1 MDKYEKTLLAN
12 IEAYGCSVTS
22 VFDPEGE
29 DPPFSYSIGIWKSA
43 AAPELIIVGLE
54 VELGHRVVNEYNR
67 RVREGEAFVPG
78 VRYPGFLGGF
88 DVEFGPVAEMH
99 RKGYMRSACWLHGGA
114 GFEALQLLWP
124 NMSGIWPWDKEAS
137 DWLRCRQP
145 LLSGSGRHDA

>member
-29 DPPFSYSIGIWKSA
+29 DP
-43 AAPELIIVGLE
+43 
-54 VELGHRVVNEYNR
+54 H
-67 RVREGEAFVPG
+67 
-78 VRYPGFLGGF
+78 
-88 DVEFGPVAEMH
+88 VEFGPVAGMH

-124 NMSGIWPWDKEAS
+124 NTSGIWPWDKEAS

-145 LLSGSGRHDA
+145 LLSGSGGHDA